1 MREAGRTAAVE
12 AGAEGRRTVRETDG
26 ARRRGGGRSVRAD
39 VRKALSA
46 MLLERDADEDD
57 CDGDDRE
64 CFADD

>member
-1 MREAGRTAAVE
+1 M
-12 AGAEGRRTVRETDG
+12 RETDG

-46 MLLERDADEDD
+46 MLLEGGDGDDDD

>member
-46 MLLERDADEDD
+46 MLQGGDDGDDDD
-57 CDGDDRE
+57 CDGDD
-64 CFADD
+64 